1 MEEQKGSHFKLKD
14 TKLDRNDEA
23 WALKSD
29 QLGNQKVKMRL
40 MTNYKKPMTIYVIL
54 KN

>member
-29 QLGNQKVKMRL
+29 QLVNQKVKMSIL
-40 MTNYKKPMTIYVIL
+40 SCTPKPTGI
-54 KN
+54 